1 MRKKIVT
8 GMLAV
13 VLVFMMTGCCL
24 SHDWEEATC
33 TEPKTCSKCGETEG
47 EVSGH
52 TWEEATC
59 TAPKTCSVCGETE
72 GEALG
77 HTLSEAT
84 YWEAAACSVCG
95 ETVGDVLTPAFE
107 ELGVKGQFM
116 EVGET
121 YDYST
126 ALYTRQEYIDMILDG
141 FKEEFGIEGDYA
153 DFTDFF
159 MEGVYGGVDSF
170 EIDGETVAVTEENL
184 MRQFSEGFGVTGNF
198 ENLTEVFMAA
208 YENTGADLD
217 ARITARATVTDYQ
230 VFDSDE
236 THDAKDGYEWKTV
249 EMQIE
254 YDTPDEGASV
264 FYGYDSY
271 YIKDEEGGQGD
282 SEYEPDWDNEATHT
296 VSWKGQDYTECRAIS
311 TESNTGWV
319 EEGNSSF
326 TLILKFDFLY
336 PKGYDG
342 GLLYLSDYKNRG
354 VRPVNFAN
362 TDENTLFFRLQ

>member
-1 MRKKIVT
+1 
-8 GMLAV
+8 
-13 VLVFMMTGCCL
+13 
-24 SHDWEEATC
+24 
-33 TEPKTCSKCGETEG
+33 
-47 EVSGH
+47 
-52 TWEEATC
+52 
-59 TAPKTCSVCGETE
+59 
-72 GEALG
+72 
-77 HTLSEAT
+77 
-84 YWEAAACSVCG
+84 
-95 ETVGDVLTPAFE
+95 
-107 ELGVKGQFM
+107 
-116 EVGET
+116 
-121 YDYST
+121 
-126 ALYTRQEYIDMILDG
+126 DMILDG

-198 ENLTEVFMAA
+198 ENLTEVFMTA

-230 VFDSDE
+230 VFDSDV

-271 YIKDEEGGQGD
+271 YIKDEEGDQGD

-342 GLLYLSDYKNRG
+342 GLLYLSDYKNKG
-354 VRPVNFAN
+354 IRPVNFAN